1 MSDDQTN
8 PVPEPEPEPKPE
20 PKSVVPSHD
29 PLAAALGNASLV
41 GVGYLMLGR
50 LRLAV
55 AATLVSAVLVAFL
68 VWGSRS
74 VWAEVVVL
82 LWWLALVGHAW
93 FLAGGRGQGA
103 VQRDQ
108 RLIALAVTVP
118 VLLAVGILRFDAA
131 RIERTVTEAREGGDC
146 ARALTAL
153 DRVSF
158 GHRVADAPLTVRGER
173 SAEACQRLRTA
184 EEKLDTG
191 LTGDTDGLKAGFD
204 GLASVLVELP
214 GHEKMVDTT
223 LERFFGGLPTRDPCQ
238 TVAVTD
244 WLRQR
249 QPTNNALD
257 RSAEAVARTAPAA
270 LVGCAD
276 NLMAASNWEAAR
288 TRYQQLLD
296 QYPGQELNARAVEG
310 VKRAGLAIELANVRR
325 LLEGPTSTR
334 PEYCTKPA
342 PYSAAAPYT
351 RGRTNRA
358 LFYGDE
364 EYTRKLPAAWRA
376 TDVTTAVLVVCVSQK
391 EYGTT
396 VRTCPYEN
404 KISSRFPTYV
414 AFRKIAIPVQAYEL
428 RTGKLVVNAKVEIS
442 GSSCPRVLTYTRY
455 TGLIDIGPPSEVYVT
470 ASDANVR
477 SAFRSLISRG

>member
-1 MSDDQTN
+1 MDLVKGAGLDR
-8 PVPEPEPEPKPE
+8 EPAER
-20 PKSVVPSHD
+20 SHD
-29 PLAAALGNASLV
+29 PLAAALGNASLI

-50 LRLAV
+50 IRLAV
-55 AATLVSAVLVAFL
+55 ATTLVSVVLVASL
-68 VWGSRS
+68 VWGARS
-74 VWAEVVVL
+74 GWAEVVVF
-82 LWWLALVGHAW
+82 LWWVALVVHAW
-93 FLAGGRGQGA
+93 FLAGGRRQGA
-103 VQRDQ
+103 VSGDE
-108 RLIALAVTVP
+108 RLVALAVTVP
-118 VLLAVGILRFDAA
+118 VLLAVGFLRFDAA
-131 RIERTVTEAREGGDC
+131 RIERTVTEARQGGDC
-146 ARALTAL
+146 VRALTAL

-173 SAEACQRLRTA
+173 SVDACQRLRTA
-184 EEKLDTG
+184 EQSLVSG

-204 GLASVLVELP
+204 GLASVLADLP
-214 GHEKMVDTT
+214 GHEKMVDTA
-223 LERFFGGLPTRDPCQ
+223 LDRFLGGLPARDPCR

-257 RSAEAVARTAPAA
+257 RATEVVARTAPAA

-276 NLMAASNWEAAR
+276 GLMAGSEWEAAR

-296 QYPGQELNARAVEG
+296 QYPGQELSARAVEG
-310 VKRAGLAIELANVRR
+310 VKQAGLAIEMANVRS
-325 LLEGPTSTR
+325 LLDGPTSTR

-364 EYTRKLPAAWRA
+364 EYTKKLPAAWRA
-376 TDVTTAVLVVCVSQK
+376 SDVTAAVLIVCVAQK

-404 KISSRFPTYV
+404 KLFRQFPTNV
-414 AFRKIAIPVQAYEL
+414 AFRKIAIPVQGYEL
-428 RTGKLVVNAKVEIS
+428 RTGKLVFNTKVQIS
-442 GSSCPRVLTYTRY
+442 GASCPRVLTYTRY
-455 TGLIDIGPPSEVYVT
+455 TGLVDIGPPSEVYVT

-477 SAFRSLISRG
+477 AAFRSLITRG